1 MLSLVLSR
9 LVLLAAPFVA
19 YWLWREHA
27 RRTGRAMG
35 STPWGWLVG
44 AGGLLVALSLMATV
58 VFHDDN
64 RREVYIPAEASPDG
78 RVSPGRFT
86 KVEPQR

>member
-9 LVLLAAPFVA
+9 LVLAAVPFAA
-19 YWLWREHA
+19 YWLWREQA
-27 RRTGRAMG
+27 RRTGKAMG

-44 AGGLLVALSLMATV
+44 AGGVLVALSLMATV
-58 VFHDDN
+58 AFHEDN
-64 RREVYIPAEASPDG
+64 RRDAYVPAEASADG

-86 KVEPQR
+86 RSEPQR